1 MFLENM
7 SELQTMSL
15 QIIVCIIGLPY
26 FQILPGPWFINS
38 LQTNAHL
45 VSCNKNLTGHTNCVA
60 VNLKFKDVAS
70 WSAFHKVS
78 PEETPGIRQEAT
90 DFQVD

>member
-1 MFLENM
+1 
-7 SELQTMSL
+7 MSL
-15 QIIVCIIGLPY
+15 QIIVCRIGLPY

-38 LQTNAHL
+38 LQTTAYL
-45 VSCNKNLTGHTNCVA
+45 FSCNKNLTGRTNFVV
-60 VNLKFKDVAS
+60 VNFQFKDVAS

-90 DFQVD
+90 NFPVD